1 MLTVAGGSSTSN
13 DVSDN
18 NGCKKVTFIFAR
30 GTTEMGNMGSVVGPK
45 VGEELNSFTNN
56 GCAVQGVDYPADA
69 AVYPSPFS
77 LVLSNMHCV

>member
-30 GTTEMGNMGSVVGPK
+30 GTTEIGNMGSVVGPK
-45 VGEELNSFTNN
+45 VGEELNSLTNN

-69 AVYPSPFS
+69 AVCSS
-77 LVLSNMHCV
+77 VLSQGLSSIHYV